1 MRGKM
6 TEEEIKS
13 ENNGGRA
20 EQAPAAADDS
30 GAVTAESTAANPQ
43 NPNMKWYIIH
53 TYSGFERKV
62 KESIES
68 RVRAYPELEH
78 GLAGC

>member
-1 MRGKM
+1 MQHIM
-6 TEEEIKS
+6 TEDEIKS
-13 ENNGGRA
+13 ENNGA
-20 EQAPAAADDS
+20 QAATENASEQAGETAAAPEA
-30 GAVTAESTAANPQ
+30 GPATPQ

-68 RVRAYPELEH
+68 RVRA
-78 GLAGC
+78 